1 VELRSQVLDTST
13 FRTKKKMEAA
23 ASSEILETDHLNKWR
38 HIPKYNNIQ
47 NVGLTYFIFIC
58 TEDVSE
64 HSA

>member
-1 VELRSQVLDTST
+1 
-13 FRTKKKMEAA
+13 MEAA